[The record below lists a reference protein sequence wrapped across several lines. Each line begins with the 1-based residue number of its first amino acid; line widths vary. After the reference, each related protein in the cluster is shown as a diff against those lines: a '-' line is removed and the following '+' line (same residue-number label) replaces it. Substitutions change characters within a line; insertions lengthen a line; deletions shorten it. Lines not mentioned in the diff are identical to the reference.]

1 MDYPVRMRGRD
12 EDTGEFR
19 GESRSTQRRDALEV
33 LALGE
38 TLVALSEAQLARLPI
53 PEDLLP
59 HIADTKRI
67 TSHGARKRQ
76 LAFLAK
82 HMRREE
88 DDTLHAIRDAL
99 SKDGDAA
106 RRETASL
113 HRVEALRDQLL
124 GDEGDAALT
133 ALIDA
138 HPQADRQKLRQ
149 LVRNTHDER
158 KRNKPP
164 HAFRDLFRELRELQA
179 QEEVADTEGNGEP
192 PIEGEDE
199 HA

>member
-1 MDYPVRMRGRD
+1 MDYPVGMRGRD

-53 PEDLLP
+53 PDDLLP
-59 HIADTKRI
+59 HIEDTKRI

-82 HMRREE
+82 HMRRED

-99 SKDGDAA
+99 AKDGDAA

-113 HRVEALRDQLL
+113 HRVEALRDELL
-124 GDEGDAALT
+124 GDDGDAALT

-149 LVRNTHDER
+149 LVRNTIDER

-164 HAFRDLFRELRELQA
+164 HAFRELFRELRELQA
-179 QEEVADTEGNGEP
+179 HAEGEP
-192 PIEGEDE
+192 DDGDEPLEEGEGD